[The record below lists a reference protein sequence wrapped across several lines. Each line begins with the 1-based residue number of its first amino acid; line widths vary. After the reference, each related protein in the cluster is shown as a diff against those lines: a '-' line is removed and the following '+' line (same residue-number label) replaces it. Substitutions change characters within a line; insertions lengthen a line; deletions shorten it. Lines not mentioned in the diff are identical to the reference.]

1 MNRYRFKFRTVLT
14 IFAVVVLLSIV
25 ASQFYIHYR
34 TSKNIS
40 VEFQND
46 TISLFERNI
55 VSMLS
60 FPVAIS
66 DRARVD
72 QIIRDV
78 SKIDFVYYVEVFDR
92 DGELLAR
99 AVNGIVPVEKGIPI
113 ITRTIPLTQEVL
125 NDFEQFTKPNEQ
137 HTVVGE
143 VILAT
148 TTYQST
154 TKFTQAMYQSA
165 WVTLAICLLAFTVV
179 FYFVLRIEKY
189 VKTILGS
196 LADISNQK
204 YEKVSFNSKTKEF
217 DDIAQGIN
225 QLSEKLSLTLNNLQA
240 SDKYKKMILDV
251 ISHELRQ
258 PINAIDPIL
267 KLLTNSEGI
276 KELPSNT
283 REHLRIC
290 AAASDQLIKVLDR
303 VVDFS
308 LINEGNIPVKDK
320 RINPEALF
328 DNIKNSNLAAIPK
341 DVDFRVSYLGTDQP
355 NEIISDEGRL
365 IGVVSNLV
373 SNALKFTNQGAVIV
387 TWDIVRELEA
397 RSLVI
402 EVTDTGIGI
411 SQDNID
417 HIFSDYYRGNSR
429 KEGLGIGLSLVRAF
443 VDDLGGEVDVDSKPG
458 IGTRFKVVIPV
469 TVCDRTDHRAHDCYD
484 FTGMKAVVIDDNWSN
499 CYSLRSVLEKL
510 GVHAE
515 AFIDPFE
522 AIDEVYTNDYDVV
535 FVDYWMPQMTGLQ
548 LSKKLAARDLFIVV
562 VTAHVENNVIIE
574 IEQSIRDG
582 VINGYIRKPI
592 AELYI
597 VDVLNKVA
605 ANNDMV
611 RRIIAEMKS
620 STSKE

>member
-1 MNRYRFKFRTVLT
+1 MNRYGFKFRTVLT
-14 IFAVVVLLSIV
+14 IFAAVVLLSIV

-40 VEFQND
+40 VEFQSD
-46 TISLFERNI
+46 TINLFERNI

-66 DRARVD
+66 DRTRVT

-99 AVNGIVPVEKGIPI
+99 AVNGSVPVEKGIPI

-125 NDFEQFTKPNEQ
+125 NDFEEFTSPDEKQ
-137 HTVVGE
+137 TVVGE

-154 TKFTQAMYQSA
+154 NKFTEAMFQSA

-179 FYFVLRIEKY
+179 FYFVLRIEKF

-204 YEKVSFNSKTKEF
+204 YEKVSFNSNTKEF

-225 QLSEKLSLTLNNLQA
+225 QLSEKLSVTLSNLQA

-267 KLLTNSEGI
+267 KLLTNPEAFKNLS
-276 KELPSNT
+276 PSA

-320 RINPEALF
+320 RINPEAFF

-341 DVDFRVSYLGTDQP
+341 DVEFRVSYLGSGQP
-355 NEIISDEGRL
+355 NEIVTDEGRL

-373 SNALKFTNQGAVIV
+373 SNALKFTHQGAVIL
-387 TWDIVRELEA
+387 TWDIVRESEA
-397 RSLVI
+397 CSLVI

-417 HIFSDYYRGNSR
+417 HIFSDYYRGSSR

-443 VDDLGGEVDVDSKPG
+443 VEDLGGEVDVDSKPG
-458 IGTRFKVVIPV
+458 IGTKFKVVIPV
-469 TVCDRTDHRAHDCYD
+469 TVCEVTDNVAHESYD
-484 FTGMKAVVIDDNWSN
+484 FTGLKAVVIDDNWSN
-499 CYSLRSVLEKL
+499 CYSLSSVLENL
-510 GVHAE
+510 GIKVE

-562 VTAHVENNVIIE
+562 VTAHVENNVMLE

-592 AELYI
+592 AEPYI
-597 VDVLNKVA
+597 LDVLSKVA
-605 ANNDMV
+605 ANNDVV

-620 STSKE
+620 PSSKE